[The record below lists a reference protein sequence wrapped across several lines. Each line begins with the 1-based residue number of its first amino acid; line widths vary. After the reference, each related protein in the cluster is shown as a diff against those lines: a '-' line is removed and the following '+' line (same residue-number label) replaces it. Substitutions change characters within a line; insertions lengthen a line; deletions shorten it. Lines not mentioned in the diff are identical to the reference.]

1 MTNAQ
6 EYALGK
12 TLKTVIIALRKND
25 GPIPAASLESAKL
38 FESFQ
43 WEKLPDSERASRL
56 AAIRAE
62 CGPGTPVA
70 AFFDAYPHPFTRARY
85 ADFLTALSN
94 LPS

>member
-1 MTNAQ
+1 MTSPA

-12 TLKTVIIALRKND
+12 ALKTVVIALRKND
-25 GPIPAASLESAKL
+25 GPIPASSLESAKL

-43 WEKLPDSERASRL
+43 WDKLPDAERASRL

-62 CGPGTPVA
+62 CGPGTPVE
-70 AFFDAYPHPFTRARY
+70 AFFASYPHPFTRARY

-94 LPS
+94 LPA

>member
-25 GPIPAASLESAKL
+25 GPIPASSLESAKL
-38 FESFQ
+38 FEAFQ
-43 WEKLPDSERASRL
+43 WEKLPDAERAARI